1 MFLNEE
7 LARLKSVITESRS
20 LKEIA
25 SDEDMLSKADKV
37 VKAIDGF
44 KTRQIDRDM
53 LMQVMKIQELAAEI
67 QD

>member
-7 LARLKSVITESRS
+7 LARLKTVISESRS
-20 LKEIA
+20 LQEIA
-25 SDEDMLSKADKV
+25 SDQSMLNKTDKV
-37 VKAIDGF
+37 VETIDGF

-67 QD
+67 ED